1 MPAAPRALIVED
13 DIGTAEFLR
22 VGLAYE
28 GYAVE
33 VCGNG
38 TLAVRVAEQVR
49 PDVVILDWMLPGMDG
64 LEVCRR
70 LRVSGDPAI
79 LMLTARDGLAE
90 RIVGLETG
98 ADDYL
103 TKPFHFEELVARLRA
118 IRRRKTAQVGQILR
132 FADLEMNPA
141 TRDVRRGDR
150 AIALTPREF
159 DLLQLLLEQPRR
171 VFGKQ
176 QIIERVWGYDFAGD
190 DNIVEVYIGYLREK
204 LGDRGAQ
211 RLIRN
216 VRGAGYAL
224 RDD

>member
-1 MPAAPRALIVED
+1 MPAPPRALIVED